1 MDRKT
6 TRHCIKFEDKEF
18 IGEANSLASHG
29 YIFIVINRKL
39 MTRTLKDYSLYMASN
54 PCYFIAPKN
63 TNLIRY
69 ASIKTFAMHF
79 T

>member
-29 YIFIVINRKL
+29 YIFIVINHKL
-39 MTRTLKDYSLYMASN
+39 MTRALDDYSL
-54 PCYFIAPKN
+54 
-63 TNLIRY
+63 
-69 ASIKTFAMHF
+69 
-79 T
+79 

>member
-39 MTRTLKDYSLYMASN
+39 ITRAFEGYSL
-54 PCYFIAPKN
+54 
-63 TNLIRY
+63 
-69 ASIKTFAMHF
+69 
-79 T
+79 